1 VRASAGRYAQNARVV
16 GFRRG
21 DTDARSL
28 APGDVALLVLAL
40 VTAVLV
46 ARTLRTTPPPAL
58 AAASGPAPGVT
69 AVTGTPVGNPP
80 GTPSSGTGSAAPSPA
95 AADATTPTRGAVAV
109 SGTTLLRWA
118 GNPCAAGVPDTSV
131 ERSVDGGATWQP
143 HPVPLVT
150 VTSLTFTGATATASG
165 LGGQGCT
172 RAYAESLDGG
182 VTWRAVTPKE
192 SVLTEAAGPPFAAA
206 KDGCVVN
213 DVGPATLVAVAGE
226 SAAWLVCQH
235 ADGGSRLLLRTR
247 DAGATWQR
255 LAGRRAETGL
265 ASDGFVEQV
274 GFAPGAGWA
283 LIRGTRCAT
292 GDLRTSADLGAHW
305 VTRPCVDVQ
314 RVLAVAFGDARRGV
328 LLGVRGGAVVLLRT
342 SDGGRSWS
350 A

>member
-1 VRASAGRYAQNARVV
+1 MV

-28 APGDVALLVLAL
+28 APGDVALVVLAL

-46 ARTLRTTPPPAL
+46 ARTMRATPPPAL

-69 AVTGTPVGNPP
+69 GITGTPVADPP
-80 GTPSSGTGSAAPSPA
+80 NTPSLATGSATPSPA
-95 AADATTPTRGAVAV
+95 VADATTPGRGAVAM
-109 SGTTLLRWA
+109 SGTTLLRWT
-118 GNPCAAGVPDTSV
+118 GNACAVGVPETSV
-131 ERSVDGGATWQP
+131 ERSVDSGATWQP

-150 VTSLTFTGATATASG
+150 VTSLSFAGATATASG
-165 LGGQGCT
+165 LGGQDCT

-182 VTWRAVTPKE
+182 VTWRAVTPKA
-192 SVLTEAAGPPFAAA
+192 SVLTEAAGSPFAPVR
-206 KDGCVVN
+206 DGCVVN
-213 DVGPATLVAVAGE
+213 EVGPATLVAVAGE
-226 SAAWLVCQH
+226 NAAWLVCQH
-235 ADGGSRLLLRTR
+235 ADGGGRLLLRTR
-247 DAGATWQR
+247 DGGVTWQR

-265 ASDGFVEQV
+265 AGDGFVEQV
-274 GFAPGAGWA
+274 GFVSGAGWA
-283 LIRGTRCAT
+283 LIRGTRCET
-292 GDLRTSADLGAHW
+292 GDLRVSFDLGAHW